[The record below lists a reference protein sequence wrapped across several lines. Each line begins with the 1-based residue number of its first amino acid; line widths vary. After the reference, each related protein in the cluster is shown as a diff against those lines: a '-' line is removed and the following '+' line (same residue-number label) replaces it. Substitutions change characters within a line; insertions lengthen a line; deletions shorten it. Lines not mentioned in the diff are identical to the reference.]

1 MKSER
6 WHEAERLHHSAL
18 ERKPEERA
26 AFLAEACAGDEALRR
41 EVESLFRS
49 GEPQGNIINA
59 AFNMTAQLQAG
70 QGQTMVGRQLGPYQL
85 LSLLGAGGMGEVYR
99 AKDSRL
105 DREVAIKVLPSH
117 LPQDAIALERFKR
130 EAKAVAALS
139 HPNILSIHDF
149 GEEQGRCFAV
159 MELLE
164 GETLRSHLARATFP
178 WREASE
184 IGAAIAE
191 GLSAAH
197 TKGIT
202 HRDLKPEN
210 IFLTTDG
217 QVKILDFGIARV
229 RPVLPTEAV
238 GSASTIANT
247 TEPGMLMGTVGYMSP
262 EQVRCESAEAPS
274 DIFSLGC
281 VLYEMLTGQRAFA
294 RKTPVETMVAVLRDD
309 PPTLAESGIEVPL
322 QLEQV
327 IRRCLKRQP
336 EARFQ
341 SAHDLAGELRAVAG
355 ESATATAWLARSMAG
370 IRPALWAGTVLLL
383 ALIAALWWQPWR
395 KTTSGL
401 VSGGLA
407 MTQLTYEGKA
417 RDAAISPDGKS
428 FAYVLIEPGQ
438 QSLWIKQI
446 ATGSSLQLVPPAD
459 VRYLAPT
466 FSNDG
471 NLIYFGR
478 RERNDPSRALYRIP
492 LLGGAPEKLAVGVNS
507 PITFS
512 PDGRQ
517 LAFIRE
523 GADGESRLMVA
534 TSDCASERALAT
546 HKLPESFSIEG
557 VAWSPDGETI
567 VCAAR
572 SFTRGKAGF
581 HLVEIRVRDGT
592 ERPLTEHRWTSVRR
606 FAWLPHGRGLI
617 IVATDHPSP
626 LSHQICYVSYPDGKE
641 RSITHDLN
649 DYRSMSVGPDG
660 ETFLTVQ
667 VHQIANIWV
676 TPTNNTSL
684 AKQISFGVGAYD
696 GSNGVSWTPDGQIV
710 YASNV
715 SGTRKIWMM
724 GANGENPR
732 QMSHGPG
739 EDLHPSVSLDGQH
752 MVYDSDRAGTRNIWR
767 MDVDQGTLRRITY
780 GDREEDPRIS
790 PDGRWIVYT
799 SIQSGNVALWKI
811 PIDGGEPAQITR
823 QHSEFAVISPDGRHI
838 ASYLQNEQ
846 TRSLI
851 KVALFRFDGG
861 NPLKI
866 FDIET
871 SAERLVRWS
880 LEGNALTYVSTRN
893 GVSTLLSQP
902 ISGGPPQVVADFKR
916 DRIFSFEWS
925 PDGKQLAVSRGIIQ
939 YDVVQIS
946 KFQ

>member
-1 MKSER
+1 M
-6 WHEAERLHHSAL
+6 
-18 ERKPEERA
+18 
-26 AFLAEACAGDEALRR
+26 G
-41 EVESLFRS
+41 
-49 GEPQGNIINA
+49 
-59 AFNMTAQLQAG
+59 TQLQGG
-70 QGQTMVGRQLGPYQL
+70 QAQTMVGRQLGSYHI
-85 LSLLGAGGMGEVYR
+85 LSLLGAGAMGEIYR
-99 AKDSRL
+99 AKDLRL

-117 LPQDAIALERFKR
+117 LAQDAIALERFKR
-130 EAKAVAALS
+130 EAKSVAALS

-164 GETLRSHLARATFP
+164 GETLRSHLARVAFP

-247 TEPGMLMGTVGYMSP
+247 TEPGMLIGTVGYMSP
-262 EQVRCESAEAPS
+262 EQVRCESTEPPS

-281 VLYEMLTGQRAFA
+281 VLYEMLAGQRAFA
-294 RKTPVETMVAVLRDD
+294 RKTTAETMAAILRDD
-309 PPTLAESGIEVPL
+309 PPMLAESGIKVPL
-322 QLEQV
+322 VLEQV
-327 IRRCLKRQP
+327 IRRCLKKQP

-355 ESATATAWLARSMAG
+355 ASATATAWPARSMAG
-370 IRPALWAGTVLLL
+370 IRSPLWAGTVLLV

-395 KTTSGL
+395 KTAGGPVSVGL
-401 VSGGLA
+401 E

-446 ATGSSLQLVPPAD
+446 ATGRSLQLVPPAD

-492 LLGGAPEKLAVGVNS
+492 LLGGAAEKLAVGVNS

-523 GADGESRLMVA
+523 RADGESRLIVA
-534 TSDCASERALAT
+534 TSDGASERPLAAR
-546 HKLPESFSIEG
+546 KLPESFSIEG

-581 HLVEIRVRDGT
+581 HLVGIQLRDGK
-592 ERPLTEHRWTSVRR
+592 ERPITEHKWTSVKR
-606 FAWLPHGRGLI
+606 FAWLPHGRGLL

-626 LSHQICYVSYPDGKE
+626 LSHQIYYVSYPQGKE

-649 DYRSMSVGPDG
+649 DYRSMSVAPDG
-660 ETFLTVQ
+660 ERFLTVQ
-667 VHQIANIWV
+667 VHHFANIWV
-676 TPTNNTSL
+676 APTNNTSL

-696 GSNGVSWTPDGQIV
+696 GSEGVSWTPDGKIV
-710 YASNV
+710 YVSNV

-724 GANGENPR
+724 DANGENPS

-739 EDLHPSVSLDGQH
+739 EDLHPSVSLNGQH
-752 MVYDSDRAGTRNIWR
+752 TVYDSDRAGTRNIWC
-767 MDVDQGTLRRITY
+767 MDMGQGTPRRITY

-790 PDGRWIVYT
+790 PDGRWVVYT
-799 SIQSGNVALWKI
+799 SIQSGKVTLWKT
-811 PIDGGEPAQITR
+811 PINGGEPAQLTR

-846 TRSLI
+846 TSSLI
-851 KVALFRFDGG
+851 KIALFRFDGG
-861 NPLKI
+861 NPLRV
-866 FDIET
+866 FDIEP

-880 LEGNALTYVSTRN
+880 VEGNALTYVRTRD

-902 ISGGPPQVVADFKR
+902 ISGGSAQVVADFKR

-925 PDGKQLAVSRGIIQ
+925 PDGKQLAVSRGVVQ
-939 YDVVQIS
+939 YDVVQIG